1 MVSMGGGMHSI
12 CMWEVA
18 CGVGYEDRDF
28 EFFVDVIV
36 KEKYILYVATRSVQN
51 HFSEKNLQGMSPYRT
66 LQACRRSAS
75 QAFSTQSA

>member
-1 MVSMGGGMHSI
+1 MHSI

-36 KEKYILYVATRSVQN
+36 KEKYILYLDLKVRREKAQWLKSSVFLGLFEIGALCRSDPVRG
-51 HFSEKNLQGMSPYRT
+51 L
-66 LQACRRSAS
+66 
-75 QAFSTQSA
+75 